1 MDQNEQMRTQADEI
15 EQILSS
21 KRPQEDGV
29 LTRVQQENSRLSK
42 TLSSLG
48 IDPNS
53 EVIDDI
59 VNGKITKE
67 ELVGYMQGG
76 QPAVDNQPPAPTK
89 QELNRAQEIIES
101 LKSKDVITKDDFI
114 SALETLT
121 SEVSETKSV
130 TSKLRQQQEE
140 EELASTYNDCMEAVK
155 RNVPVI
161 PGASQELQNIMKETL
176 WALTNE
182 LAVTE
187 GQKVGNTSAY
197 MNPASY
203 NILAAKAAENLK
215 AMFKHQSQAGGPK
228 PVPGDNVITLG
239 NGDGGGSYQANSPRV
254 TRSNMDAVA
263 RAYAQQMANERI

>member
-1 MDQNEQMRTQADEI
+1 MDQDGQMTNQADEI

-21 KRPQEDGV
+21 KRPQEDGT
-29 LTRVQQENSRLSK
+29 LTRVQQENARLSK

-53 EVIDDI
+53 EVVDEI
-59 VNGKITKE
+59 VNGRITKE
-67 ELVGYMQGG
+67 ELVGYMQGNR
-76 QPAVDNQPPAPTK
+76 PTDNQQPPVPTR
-89 QELNRAQEIIES
+89 QELNQAQAIIES

-114 SALETLT
+114 SALESIT

-130 TSKLRQQQEE
+130 ASKLRQQQEE

-203 NILAAKAAENLK
+203 NVLAAKAAENLK
-215 AMFKHQSQAGGPK
+215 AMFSHQAQAGGPK
-228 PVPGDNVITLG
+228 RVPGDNVISLG
-239 NGDGGGSYQANSPRV
+239 NGDGGGSYAASTPRV
-254 TRSNMDAVA
+254 TRNNMEAVA
-263 RAYAQQMANERI
+263 RAYAQQMANKNI